1 MTTPSQTVLDRIL
14 RRCFE
19 ILHTEISAE
28 MRNLASNTL
37 NPESFINLARAL
49 GIDFS
54 QVPGMTSDQSGLD
67 PYAILGLPRSATDG
81 ELKRRYRDLARRLHP
96 DTAGITGTEFLF
108 QTIQAAYEMI
118 KLERGIK

>member
-1 MTTPSQTVLDRIL
+1 MDRIL

-19 ILHTEISAE
+19 IFHAEISAE
-28 MRNLASNTL
+28 LKNLVSNTF

-54 QVPGMTSDQSGLD
+54 QIPGMIGEQSGLD
-67 PYAILGLPRSATDG
+67 PYAVLGLTRSATDD

-96 DTAGITGTEFLF
+96 DTSGIKGTEFLF